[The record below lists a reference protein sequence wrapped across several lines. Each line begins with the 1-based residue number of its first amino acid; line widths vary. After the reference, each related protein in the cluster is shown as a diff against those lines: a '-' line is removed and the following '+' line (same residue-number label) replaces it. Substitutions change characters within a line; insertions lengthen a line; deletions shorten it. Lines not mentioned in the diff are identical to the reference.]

1 MTQRLALRMLPTL
14 LPIVLGAL
22 TALSTTTAQAA
33 SSLVLTNDL
42 VDATISQHP
51 NLGGGSLPQGA
62 TDTLN
67 DIVPDSF
74 RAATLLRFDLSA
86 WAGHSVQGNAQLDM
100 TFLGLSYS
108 PGVDLTIR
116 PVGSAW
122 GEYTVTWNN
131 FSNNVG
137 APVGGGTV
145 LAADYAAGDLVSFS
159 LPQALVQQWINQ
171 PANNHGLILQASNGR
186 DLAFASR
193 EYVPLGGSAG
203 DWAPLLS
210 FTAAAAPVPEA
221 RTSAL
226 LAAGLLAL
234 GALVRRRRTH

>member
-22 TALSTTTAQAA
+22 TALSATTAQAA

-42 VDATISQHP
+42 VDATITQHP

-62 TDTLN
+62 TDTLY
-67 DIVPDSF
+67 DIVPDGF

-210 FTAAAAPVPEA
+210 FTAAAPVPEA
-221 RTSAL
+221 RTWAL